1 MKTKL
6 LLPAILLALACARA
20 FAAESPAADPAAPAA
35 TEAKEPAKKKM
46 IEKGMNTDEITK
58 LFGQPKEIKPM
69 ESPDPATKVEQW
81 IYRRKL
87 KEVATQ
93 EATGQH
99 MVPTFGGINPGGQP
113 IMVDVPQIE
122 YRPKIVVIY
131 QVTALLMVNG
141 RLEIA
146 KQWTEQED
154 THQ

>member
-1 MKTKL
+1 MKSPL
-6 LLPAILLALACARA
+6 LLPATLLALACAPA
-20 FAAESPAADPAAPAA
+20 FAAETPAADPAAPAA
-35 TEAKEPAKKKM
+35 TGPKETKKKV
-46 IEKGMNTDEITK
+46 IEKGMNADEITQ
-58 LFGQPKEIKPM
+58 LFGKPKEIKPM

-99 MVPTFGGINPGGQP
+99 MVPTFGGLNPGGQP
-113 IMVDVPQIE
+113 ILVDVPQID